1 MWLVKAWPADKGLSV
16 QLTLTLRL
24 AFYVIFYDV
33 LLKLFS
39 STASPFDFGIM
50 CFPTA
55 PKRPIRY
62 SLGFISFQSTT
73 CILVTNACGWLYY
86 DEFNKCT
93 LILHV
98 YIYIYIY
105 SMDWNGLSRGK
116 PTGNQSLS
124 LVFIL
129 AKMQEPTT
137 CLFLGT
143 WANYNCPNRK
153 DPSNI
158 LLVVSTPLNWMS
170 HVP

>member
-93 LILHV
+93 LILRV
-98 YIYIYIY
+98 YIYIY

-129 AKMQEPTT
+129 AKMLVSCENSLSQFSEWTQRKFPKRVA
-137 CLFLGT
+137 G
-143 WANYNCPNRK
+143 AYNLPFFGH
-153 DPSNI
+153 
-158 LLVVSTPLNWMS
+158 MS
-170 HVP
+170 QL